1 MGQVELVLPHKLI
14 LDERKKL
21 TATGVTEVVG
31 VDDGVVVLQTG
42 LGRLVIQG
50 QNLKLKNLSQ
60 EGQATLDG
68 NVCAIT
74 YEPVRQGGAL
84 RRLFG

>member
-21 TATGVTEVVG
+21 TATGVAEVIG
-31 VDDGVVVLQTG
+31 VDEGLIVLQTG

-50 QNLKLKNLSQ
+50 QNLKLKNLSP
-60 EGQATLDG
+60 EGQATVDG
-68 NVCAIT
+68 TIYAVT
-74 YEPVRQGGAL
+74 YEQARQGGAL